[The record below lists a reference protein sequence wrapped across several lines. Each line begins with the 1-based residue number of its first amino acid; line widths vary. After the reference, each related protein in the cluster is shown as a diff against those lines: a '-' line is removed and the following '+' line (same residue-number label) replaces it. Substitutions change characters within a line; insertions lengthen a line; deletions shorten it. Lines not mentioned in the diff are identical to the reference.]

1 MNILSFDFPEGQWI
15 HIEPAEEKWVIIG
28 GVQTDRARF
37 VFILLAS
44 FPTISSLHRSTLQ
57 PFQLSFEED
66 QIPSFFYLSKF
77 LVKENELISVS
88 HLAKIVRIIHQKTFG
103 SNCFHH
109 SFAAISVS
117 RFPIVFIVWIVF
129 FLKISALVNIGVR
142 SALPAFFPCEKLSS
156 LIRPIVVVVVLLFVL
171 VVAVVFFFFCNSRY
185 RRRLASHDF
194 IFCWSTTS
202 SISTRAALLALSKY
216 IY

>member
-1 MNILSFDFPEGQWI
+1 MNILSFEFPEGQWI

-28 GVQTDRARF
+28 GVQTDRGRF

-57 PFQLSFEED
+57 PFQLSSEED
-66 QIPSFFYLSKF
+66 QIPRFFYLSKF
-77 LVKENELISVS
+77 LAKENELISVS

-117 RFPIVFIVWIVF
+117 RFPYRLYCMDSLF
-129 FLKISALVNIGVR
+129 FLNLGFGKHWCAICVASF
-142 SALPAFFPCEKLSS
+142 LPLRKAKFS
-156 LIRPIVVVVVLLFVL
+156 
-171 VVAVVFFFFCNSRY
+171 Y
-185 RRRLASHDF
+185 
-194 IFCWSTTS
+194 
-202 SISTRAALLALSKY
+202 
-216 IY
+216 